1 VKKERERER
10 DREGKK
16 RKESNAPLASFLAL
30 STTSTSNL
38 LDLLHLL
45 NNQTKPSQG
54 ETRMLLTKIPHFR
67 ELMVCS
73 FECPHCGHRN
83 NEITFAGMFGEKGSI
98 HTLKVAENDRASR
111 DRQVVKSET
120 ASVKVPELDFEIPA
134 GTQSGTITTVEGIL
148 TEAATAMRSQQ
159 ELRKIEDPEGA
170 AALETFL
177 EKLDA
182 AASGGTAFTLIVDDP
197 AGNAGVESTG
207 PGDRELSV
215 THYERSNEQ
224 AAAVGLL
231 PDASKEQDAKEK
243 GKEEPPSSS
252 KPFTKLDPSEIHPD
266 DPHHGH
272 APLGAAAAHRALARL
287 EGERAEKVMSR
298 YAAPEEV
305 MEMPGHCGACGGPT
319 TTRMYR
325 TEIPFFKEVILMS
338 DACDG
343 CGYRNSEVK
352 GGGGVPP
359 KGRKI
364 ELRVEKQEDLR
375 RDVIKAETATLSIPE
390 LELEVTTGT
399 LGGLITTVE
408 GLVESVAE
416 ALKKTQG
423 FALGDGAQSS
433 TAKAWK
439 DFFEGLRK
447 CACLEDGKA
456 WTLRLVDPLANSF
469 ISGLDVDPDEGEEG
483 EEEEK
488 GKEGG
493 GGKKSSSQK
502 KKDERLSIE
511 DYERSAEENADFG
524 IDFLMK
530 HAAINDAGGEVELK
544 EEDEEEGEEE
554 GEEGSKK
561 SC

>member
-1 VKKERERER
+1 
-10 DREGKK
+10 
-16 RKESNAPLASFLAL
+16 
-30 STTSTSNL
+30 
-38 LDLLHLL
+38 
-45 NNQTKPSQG
+45 
-54 ETRMLLTKIPHFR
+54 MLLTKIPHFR

-83 NEITFAGMFGEKGSI
+83 NEITFAGAFGEKGTV
-98 HTLKVAENDRASR
+98 HTLRVAKGDRACR

-120 ASVKVPELDFEIPA
+120 SSVRVPELDFEIPA
-134 GTQSGTITTVEGIL
+134 GTQSGTITTVEGLL
-148 TEAATAMRSQQ
+148 TEAAAAMRSQQ
-159 ELRKIEDPEGA
+159 EARKLADPEGA
-170 AALETFL
+170 AALEVFL

-182 AASGGTAFTLIVDDP
+182 AASGESGFTLVLDDP

-215 THYERSNEQ
+215 THYERTSEQ

-231 PDASKEQDAKEK
+231 PSAADGESKEGEA
-243 GKEEPPSSS
+243 GAAAPSSS
-252 KPFTKLDPSEIHPD
+252 SKQPPFTKLDPSEIHPD

-272 APLGAAAAHRALARL
+272 APVGAAAAHRALARL
-287 EGERAEKVMSR
+287 EGDRAEKVMSR

-305 MEMPGHCGACGGPT
+305 MEMPGHCGACGAPT

-338 DACDG
+338 DACDS

-352 GGGGVPP
+352 GGGGVPA
-359 KGRKI
+359 KGRRI
-364 ELRVEKQEDLR
+364 ELRVEAPEDLR
-375 RDVIKAETATLSIPE
+375 RDVIKAETATLEIPE

-416 ALKKTQG
+416 ALKRTQG
-423 FALGDGAQSS
+423 FALGDAAQAS
-433 TAKAWK
+433 TAEAWK
-439 DFFEGLRK
+439 GFFEGLRR
-447 CACLEDGKA
+447 CSSLEGGTP

-469 ISGLDVDPDEGEEG
+469 ISGLDVADDDDDDGDDEDEDESGGAGGSGGKDEGNNSR
-483 EEEEK
+483 
-488 GKEGG
+488 
-493 GGKKSSSQK
+493 KKK
-502 KKDERLSIE
+502 PPRKDERLSIV
-511 DYERSAEENADFG
+511 DYERSAEENENFG

-544 EEDEEEGEEE
+544 EEEEEEEEGEEDE
-554 GEEGSKK
+554 KK
-561 SC
+561 

>member
-1 VKKERERER
+1 
-10 DREGKK
+10 
-16 RKESNAPLASFLAL
+16 
-30 STTSTSNL
+30 
-38 LDLLHLL
+38 
-45 NNQTKPSQG
+45 
-54 ETRMLLTKIPHFR
+54 MLLTKIPHFR

-83 NEITFAGMFGEKGSI
+83 NEITFAGMFGEKGST
-98 HTLKVAENDRASR
+98 HTLRVAGGDCGCR

-120 ASVKVPELDFEIPA
+120 ASVRVPELDFEIPA

-170 AALETFL
+170 AALEVFL

-182 AASGGTAFTLIVDDP
+182 AASGETAFTLIVDDP

-207 PGDRELSV
+207 PGDKELKV
-215 THYERSNEQ
+215 TYYERSNEQ

-231 PDASKEQDAKEK
+231 PDASKEESGAAAAATTS
-243 GKEEPPSSS
+243 SSS

-272 APLGAAAAHRALARL
+272 APVGAAAAHRALARL
-287 EGERAEKVMSR
+287 EGERAERVMSR

-305 MEMPGHCGACGGPT
+305 MEMPGHCGACGAPT

-338 DACDG
+338 DACDS

-359 KGRKI
+359 RGRKI
-364 ELRVEKQEDLR
+364 ELRVETLEDLR
-375 RDVIKAETATLSIPE
+375 RDVIKAETATITIPE

-416 ALKKTQG
+416 TLKRTQG
-423 FALGDGAQSS
+423 FALGDAAQTS
-433 TAKAWK
+433 TAVAWK

-447 CACLEDGKA
+447 CACLEDGKP
-456 WTLRLVDPLANSF
+456 WTLRLLDPLANSF
-469 ISGLDVDPDEGEEG
+469 ISGLDVADDDVADDDDEGG
-483 EEEEK
+483 PK
-488 GKEGG
+488 SGG
-493 GGKKSSSQK
+493 GSRGKNP

-511 DYERSAEENADFG
+511 DYERSAEENDNFG

-530 HAAINDAGGEVELK
+530 HAAVNDAGGEVELK
-544 EEDEEEGEEE
+544 EEDEEGKEEE
-554 GEEGSKK
+554 GQEEEKK
-561 SC
+561 

>member
-1 VKKERERER
+1 ML
-10 DREGKK
+10 
-16 RKESNAPLASFLAL
+16 PLAFFLPQ
-30 STTSTSNL
+30 TNDSTSSTFHPTL
-38 LDLLHLL
+38 SRTH
-45 NNQTKPSQG
+45 QG

-83 NEITFAGMFGEKGSI
+83 NEITFAGMFGEKGSV
-98 HTLKVAENDRASR
+98 HTLKVAKGDRACR

-120 ASVKVPELDFEIPA
+120 ASIKVPELDFEIPA

-159 ELRKIEDPEGA
+159 ELRKVEDPEGA
-170 AALETFL
+170 AALEVFL
-177 EKLDA
+177 KKLDA
-182 AASGGTAFTLIVDDP
+182 AATGETAFTLVLDDP

-207 PGDRELSV
+207 PGDRELAV
-215 THYERSNEQ
+215 THYERTNEQ
-224 AAAVGLL
+224 AKAVGLL
-231 PDASKEQDAKEK
+231 PGNDDDGSTGEGEAGPSSS
-243 GKEEPPSSS
+243 SSS
-252 KPFTKLDPSEIHPD
+252 KPFTMLDPSEIHPD

-272 APLGAAAAHRALARL
+272 APVGAAAAHRALARL
-287 EGERAEKVMSR
+287 EGDRAEKVLSR

-325 TEIPFFKEVILMS
+325 TTIPFFKEVILMS

-352 GGGGVPP
+352 GGGGVPER
-359 KGRKI
+359 GRRI
-364 ELRVEKQEDLR
+364 ELRVETQEDLR
-375 RDVIKAETATLSIPE
+375 RDVIKAETATLEIPE

-416 ALKKTQG
+416 ALKRTQG
-423 FALGDGAQSS
+423 FALGDGAQAS
-433 TAKAWK
+433 TAEAWK
-439 DFFEGLRK
+439 KFFEGLRK
-447 CACLEDGKA
+447 CACLEGEKP

-469 ISGLDVDPDEGEEG
+469 ISGLDVADEVDDEESR
-483 EEEEK
+483 K
-488 GKEGG
+488 GGSDGMKNV
-493 GGKKSSSQK
+493 KKRE
-502 KKDERLSIE
+502 DERLTIV
-511 DYERSAEENADFG
+511 DYERSAEENDNFG

-544 EEDEEEGEEE
+544 EGEEGEEE
-554 GEEGSKK
+554 EEGEGGEKK
-561 SC
+561 

>member
-1 VKKERERER
+1 
-10 DREGKK
+10 
-16 RKESNAPLASFLAL
+16 
-30 STTSTSNL
+30 
-38 LDLLHLL
+38 
-45 NNQTKPSQG
+45 
-54 ETRMLLTKIPHFR
+54 MLLTKIPHFR

-83 NEITFAGMFGEKGSI
+83 NEITFAGAFGERGTV
-98 HTLKVAENDRASR
+98 HTLRVAEGDRACR

-134 GTQSGTITTVEGIL
+134 GTQSGTITTVEGLL
-148 TEAATAMRSQQ
+148 TEAAAAMRSQQ
-159 ELRKIEDPEGA
+159 EARKVADPEGA
-170 AALETFL
+170 AALEVFL
-177 EKLDA
+177 RKLDA
-182 AASGGTAFTLIVDDP
+182 AASGGGAFTLVLDDP

-207 PGDRELSV
+207 PGDKELSV
-215 THYERSNEQ
+215 THYERTSEQ

-231 PDASKEQDAKEK
+231 PRSSPAAAAEVGEGGGGGGA
-243 GKEEPPSSS
+243 GAAAPCSSS
-252 KPFTKLDPSEIHPD
+252 PSEKPFAKLDPSEIHPD

-272 APLGAAAAHRALARL
+272 APVGAAAAHRALARL
-287 EGERAEKVMSR
+287 EGDRAERVMSR

-352 GGGGVPP
+352 GGGGVPAR
-359 KGRKI
+359 GRRI
-364 ELRVEKQEDLR
+364 ELRVECPEDLR
-375 RDVIKAETATLSIPE
+375 RDVIKAETATVEIPE

-408 GLVESVAE
+408 GLVESVAD
-416 ALKKTQG
+416 ALKRTQG
-423 FALGDGAQSS
+423 FALGDAAQAS
-433 TAKAWK
+433 TAEAWRG
-439 DFFEGLRK
+439 FFDGLRR
-447 CACLEDGKA
+447 CSSLEDGKP

-469 ISGLDVDPDEGEEG
+469 ISGLDVADGDDDDGDGDGKEGEG
-483 EEEEK
+483 ER
-488 GKEGG
+488 GGGGGGGG
-493 GGKKSSSQK
+493 GGKKGGGGMK
-502 KKDERLSIE
+502 NHPRKDGRLSIV
-511 DYERSAEENADFG
+511 DYERSAEENENFG

-544 EEDEEEGEEE
+544 EEEEEEEEEEGE
-554 GEEGSKK
+554 GGSGVEK
-561 SC
+561 

>member
-1 VKKERERER
+1 LEVKKERERER

-231 PDASKEQDAKEK
+231 PDASKEQDAKRRTSVIFKALHQARPERD
-243 GKEEPPSSS
+243 PPRRPPPRPRPARSGSGPPGPGS
-252 KPFTKLDPSEIHPD
+252 LGGRTSRESHEQVRCPRGS
-266 DPHHGH
+266 HGN
-272 APLGAAAAHRALARL
+272 AWP
-287 EGERAEKVMSR
+287 
-298 YAAPEEV
+298 
-305 MEMPGHCGACGGPT
+305 
-319 TTRMYR
+319 
-325 TEIPFFKEVILMS
+325 
-338 DACDG
+338 
-343 CGYRNSEVK
+343 
-352 GGGGVPP
+352 
-359 KGRKI
+359 
-364 ELRVEKQEDLR
+364 LR
-375 RDVIKAETATLSIPE
+375 RVR
-390 LELEVTTGT
+390 
-399 LGGLITTVE
+399 
-408 GLVESVAE
+408 
-416 ALKKTQG
+416 
-423 FALGDGAQSS
+423 GA
-433 TAKAWK
+433 
-439 DFFEGLRK
+439 
-447 CACLEDGKA
+447 
-456 WTLRLVDPLANSF
+456 
-469 ISGLDVDPDEGEEG
+469 
-483 EEEEK
+483 
-488 GKEGG
+488 
-493 GGKKSSSQK
+493 
-502 KKDERLSIE
+502 
-511 DYERSAEENADFG
+511 
-524 IDFLMK
+524 
-530 HAAINDAGGEVELK
+530 HHH
-544 EEDEEEGEEE
+544 
-554 GEEGSKK
+554 
-561 SC
+561 